1 MCLYR
6 RGMNRNGFIFIKSL
20 LRMPYNFNFDLSSL
34 PKGFLSEIIKAS
46 YNARIHRKLTST
58 ARRIVKLFKLE
69 ELTGLD
75 LEKAISLVED
85 LLEIFML
92 NEMNREKFEGVRR
105 KALFLP
111 HCSRKYM
118 DSRCKAEFR
127 EDLSTYVCGRCS
139 DDCLIRRASELAE
152 GRGYDVYVV
161 PGGSC
166 IPKIIE
172 RMNYE
177 AVVGV
182 ACGMELLLAYQ
193 YLKDFPAQGVPL
205 MKNGCS
211 RTIFD
216 LESLERSLL

>member
-1 MCLYR
+1 M
-6 RGMNRNGFIFIKSL
+6 
-20 LRMPYNFNFDLSSL
+20 MPYDFNFDLSSL
-34 PKGFLSEIIKAS
+34 PKSFFAEIIKAS
-46 YNARIHRKLTST
+46 YNARIHGKLTST
-58 ARRIVKLFKLE
+58 ARRIAKLFKLE

-92 NEMNREKFEGVRR
+92 NEMSREKFKGVRR

-127 EDLSTYVCGRCS
+127 EDLSTYVCGKCS
-139 DDCLIRRASELAE
+139 DDCLIRMASEIAE
-152 GRGYDVYVV
+152 ERGYDVYVV

-216 LESLERSLL
+216 LESLENSLL

>member
-1 MCLYR
+1 MPPF
-6 RGMNRNGFIFIKSL
+6 M
-20 LRMPYNFNFDLSSL
+20 MPYSFNFDLSSL
-34 PKGFLSEIIKAS
+34 PKSFFSEIIRAS
-46 YNARIHRKLTST
+46 YKARIHRKLTST

-69 ELTGLD
+69 EITGLD

-85 LLEIFML
+85 LIEIFML
-92 NEMNREKFEGVRR
+92 NEMNRGKFEGVRR

-118 DSRCKAEFR
+118 DSRCRAEFR
-127 EDLSTYVCGRCS
+127 EDLSTYVCGKCS

-152 GRGYDVYVV
+152 ERGYDVYVV

-172 RMNYE
+172 EMNYE

-182 ACGMELLLAYQ
+182 ACGMELLLAYR
-193 YLKDFPAQGVPL
+193 YLKDLPAQGVPL
-205 MKNGCS
+205 MRNGCS

-216 LESLERSLL
+216 LESLENSLI